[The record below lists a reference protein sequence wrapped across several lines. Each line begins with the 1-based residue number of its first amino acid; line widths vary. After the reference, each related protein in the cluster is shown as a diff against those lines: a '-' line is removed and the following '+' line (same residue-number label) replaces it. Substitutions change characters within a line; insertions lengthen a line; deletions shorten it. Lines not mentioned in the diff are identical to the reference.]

1 MKVIIIILCGF
12 IICISGLS
20 VQLRHSRNEVNS
32 ETIENTI
39 RTSNINDTL
48 STKIIGKEFIY
59 FTKGHHGHIWSLAI
73 NNVDKYILIAG
84 NTRIGSIR
92 IDTISSDNSIL
103 SWGIDSLQYFFGKM
117 NSVYCEFYWP
127 FYERL
132 VLYSDNAKLMFD
144 SENAI
149 SYSGPDS
156 VYFNEKLNRLKYFM
170 YWSALDIEVQKK
182 LPMPK

>member
-1 MKVIIIILCGF
+1 
-12 IICISGLS
+12 
-20 VQLRHSRNEVNS
+20 
-32 ETIENTI
+32 
-39 RTSNINDTL
+39 
-48 STKIIGKEFIY
+48 
-59 FTKGHHGHIWSLAI
+59 
-73 NNVDKYILIAG
+73 
-84 NTRIGSIR
+84 
-92 IDTISSDNSIL
+92 
-103 SWGIDSLQYFFGKM
+103 M